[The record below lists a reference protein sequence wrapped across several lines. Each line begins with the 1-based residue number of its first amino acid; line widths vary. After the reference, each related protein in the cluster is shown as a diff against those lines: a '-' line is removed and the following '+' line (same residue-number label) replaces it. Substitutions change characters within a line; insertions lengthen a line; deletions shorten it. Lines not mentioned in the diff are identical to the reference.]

1 MSDAKCVIYVKK
13 DKNAIFD
20 THDIRH
26 ILYLVMAIW
35 VSKHAL
41 GPQEYRP
48 ITLDKF

>member
-1 MSDAKCVIYVKK
+1 MVHAKCVIYVENAK
-13 DKNAIFD
+13 DVIFD
-20 THDIRH
+20 THAIQH
-26 ILYLVMAIW
+26 IPYIVMAIW